1 MCCTRAL
8 AAFLD
13 AADVTDRVV
22 GCLKNFQK
30 VDPTKVKAY
39 TPSHP
44 TPQLYAAALY
54 IALTLSPLVSPQVS
68 DSLIL
73 MKISKEFF

>member
-1 MCCTRAL
+1 MLAL

-30 VDPTKVKAY
+30 VDPTKVKAH

-44 TPQLYAAALY
+44 IPQLYTAALY
-54 IALTLSPLVSPQVS
+54 IYSPITLSSTPVLHRSPT
-68 DSLIL
+68 SLI
-73 MKISKEFF
+73 S